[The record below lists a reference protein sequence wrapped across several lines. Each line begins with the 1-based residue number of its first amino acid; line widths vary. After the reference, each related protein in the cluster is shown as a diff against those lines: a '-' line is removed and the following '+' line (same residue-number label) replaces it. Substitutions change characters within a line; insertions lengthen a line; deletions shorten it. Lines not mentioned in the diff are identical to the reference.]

1 MGAAGMAGSAGACA
15 AARAG
20 LQRIYE
26 IVTREPALTNSG
38 GEQPTDMK
46 TDVCFEDVDFSY
58 PSRPD
63 QMIFVGLSFSVPA
76 QSTAAFVGPS
86 GTGKS
91 TILGLLSRFYNT
103 SKGRVPVGGRDLS
116 TLDASWFRR

>member
-1 MGAAGMAGSAGACA
+1 MMFVLNIAMGGAGMAGSAASVA
-15 AARAG
+15 AARAA

-26 IVTREPALTNSG
+26 IVTREPALSNSG
-38 GEQPTDMK
+38 GEQPVDMK
-46 TDVCFEDVDFSY
+46 TDVCFEDVNFSY

-63 QMIFVGLSFSVPA
+63 QIIFAGLSFSVPA

-86 GTGKS
+86 GVGKS

-103 SKGRVPVGGRDLS
+103 SGGRVLVGGHDLS
-116 TLDASWFRR
+116 

>member
-1 MGAAGMAGSAGACA
+1 MGAAGMAGSAA
-15 AARAG
+15 AVLSARAS

-26 IVTREPALTNSG
+26 IVTREPALSNSG
-38 GEQPTDMK
+38 GDQPADLS
-46 TDVCFEDVDFSY
+46 TDVCFEDVEFSY

-63 QMIFVGLSFSVPA
+63 QTIFVGLSFHVPA

-86 GTGKS
+86 GVGKS

-103 SKGRVPVGGRDLS
+103 S
-116 TLDASWFRR
+116 